1 MARHPLLSRSC
12 ASPPGY
18 TLVELVLVMAILAI
32 LAAFAAPRFFSTE
45 PFDERGY
52 ADALAGALRSA
63 QKAAV
68 AAGCPVRLEIDAAGY
83 RARLPAAAGAGCQS
97 PAVDWT
103 TPLTL
108 PDGDVLEGV
117 ARATVVPAD
126 MALTFDASG
135 ALLAPADALRVGPWQ
150 ITVDATTG
158 YVTVTRP

>member
-1 MARHPLLSRSC
+1 MARRPVLSRSP
-12 ASPPGY
+12 ASSTGY

-32 LAAFAAPRFFSTE
+32 LAAFAAPRFFSAE

-52 ADALAGALRSA
+52 ADALAGALRAA

-68 AAGCPVRLEIDAAGY
+68 ATGCPVRLEIDAEGY
-83 RARLPAAAGAGCQS
+83 RARLPAAAGNGCQS

-108 PDGDVLEGV
+108 PDGDVVEGE
-117 ARATVVPAD
+117 ARAVVAPA
-126 MALTFDASG
+126 AATLTFDASG
-135 ALLAPADALRVGPWQ
+135 ALLAPVEALQVGPWR

-158 YVTVTRP
+158 YVTVARP

>member
-1 MARHPLLSRSC
+1 MARRPLPSRSR
-12 ASPPGY
+12 ANPAGY

-52 ADALAGALRSA
+52 ADALAGALRAA

-68 AAGCPVRLEIDAAGY
+68 ATGCPVRVEVDAAGY
-83 RARLPAAAGAGCQS
+83 RARLPAASGVGCQS

-108 PDGDVLEGV
+108 PDGDVVEGV
-117 ARATVVPAD
+117 ARATVSPAAT
-126 MALTFDASG
+126 ALAFDASG
-135 ALLAPADALRVGPWQ
+135 ALLAPADPLNVGPWQ

-158 YVTVTRP
+158 YVALGRP